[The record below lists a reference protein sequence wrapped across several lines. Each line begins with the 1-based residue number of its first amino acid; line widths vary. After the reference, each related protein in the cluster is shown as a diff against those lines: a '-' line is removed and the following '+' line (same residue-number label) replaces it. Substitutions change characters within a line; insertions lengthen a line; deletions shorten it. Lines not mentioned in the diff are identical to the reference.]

1 MDGVFIINCT
11 VDKYLFY
18 LFSGRF
24 FLNDLINNILESIHK
39 LIETNNDNIEQLNKL
54 YIWQD

>member
-1 MDGVFIINCT
+1 MDGDFIINCT

-18 LFSGRF
+18 LFSGRL

-39 LIETNNDNIEQLNKL
+39 LIEINNDNIEPINKL
-54 YIWQD
+54 YI